1 MNEIKLIACDLD
13 GTLLLHG
20 AQTCTKRALELIG
33 ELCGRGVYFV
43 PASGR
48 QYPNL
53 RRLFAP
59 VADRLIYL
67 CENGAVVIKDDRAI
81 IKREFPWDLAMEVSH
96 AVLEREDCE
105 VLISGERTSY
115 IIPKHDSYRRLLVET
130 VKNDVVVVREPEE
143 IPEPIVKVSFYT
155 DPKDRDIAGKALGG
169 QFAGRLSEVVSGL
182 EWIDFT
188 LPGSG
193 KGSALAELGKKL
205 GILPGQMAAFGD
217 NENDR
222 TMLEYVGHPYL
233 MRECNPSMENLK
245 YAARCA
251 TVEEELEN
259 LLKKCNG
266 NKKVG

>member
-1 MNEIKLIACDLD
+1 MASDL
-13 GTLLLHG
+13 
-20 AQTCTKRALELIG
+20 
-33 ELCGRGVYFV
+33 
-43 PASGR
+43 
-48 QYPNL
+48 
-53 RRLFAP
+53 
-59 VADRLIYL
+59 DRLIYL

-193 KGSALAELGKKL
+193 KGSALAELGKNFGYEYWERVDKTHSGVRFCASWATTQEHVDAL
-205 GILPGQMAAFGD
+205 RAAVQAL
-217 NENDR
+217 R
-222 TMLEYVGHPYL
+222 
-233 MRECNPSMENLK
+233 K
-245 YAARCA
+245 
-251 TVEEELEN
+251 
-259 LLKKCNG
+259 
-266 NKKVG
+266 